1 MKHLMFCL
9 FSFSLL
15 FAQRANAQT
24 WCPPGAEWWYEH
36 WATMGSQVG
45 FAHVQYASD
54 TVIDGAT
61 EQKMEA
67 FVSGYD
73 FIAQAPY
80 YQSLLPII
88 TRSDDQAVSYWDG
101 GQWVLFFDLAISPG
115 GQWTLPTN
123 SGSVLVEV
131 QDTGRVQVSGEW
143 LRYSVVDFTP
153 SFGFSTDTIIERIG
167 YKKVFLDPSRTF
179 MLDNDILGL
188 RCYTDGAITY
198 TTDMAP
204 ECDFIPGVDEAKMR
218 QTVAIYPNPGIDH
231 FHVKWLTPS
240 SKERILLFDAMG
252 HSVLA
257 VFLDNERTRVNA
269 SMLPSGIYTYRILDG
284 RGRTVSLGTWVKQ

>member
-1 MKHLMFCL
+1 MKHYLLCF
-9 FSFSLL
+9 FSFPLL
-15 FAQRANAQT
+15 FAQSANAQV

-36 WATMGSQVG
+36 WATMGSRVG

-61 EQKMEA
+61 GQKLEV

-73 FIAQAPY
+73 FIAQAAY
-80 YQSLLPII
+80 YQSLQPII

-115 GQWTLPTN
+115 GQWALPTN

-131 QDTGRVQVSGEW
+131 QDTGRVEVSGEW
-143 LRYSVVDFTP
+143 LRYSVVDFAP

-167 YKKVFLDPSRTF
+167 YKKVFLDPSWTF

-188 RCYTDGAITY
+188 RCYTDGVISY

-204 ECDFIPGVDEAKMR
+204 ECDFISGVDEAKK
-218 QTVAIYPNPGIDH
+218 QQAIEVYPNPGIDH
-231 FHVKWLTPS
+231 FTVKWSIPS
-240 SKERILLFDAMG
+240 YRGRMLLYDAMG
-252 HSVLA
+252 HSMLDA
-257 VFLDNERTRVNA
+257 FLDNERTRVNA
-269 SMLPSGIYTYRILDG
+269 SMLASGIYAYRIVDG
-284 RGRTVSLGTWVKQ
+284 AGRTVSLGRWVKQ

>member
-1 MKHLMFCL
+1 MKHLMLCI
-9 FSFSLL
+9 FSFFLF
-15 FAQRANAQT
+15 FAQSANAQV

-36 WATMGSQVG
+36 WATMGSRVG

-61 EQKMEA
+61 GQKLEA

-80 YQSLLPII
+80 YQSLQPII

-115 GQWTLPTN
+115 GQWTIPTN

-131 QDTGRVQVSGEW
+131 QDTGRVEVSGEW

-153 SFGFSTDTIIERIG
+153 SFGVSTDTIIERIG
-167 YKKVFLDPSRTF
+167 YKKVFLDPNRTF

-188 RCYTDGAITY
+188 RCYTDEAIAY
-198 TTDMAP
+198 TTNLEL
-204 ECDFIPGVDEAKMR
+204 ECDFITGVTEATMR
-218 QTVAIYPNPGIDH
+218 QATFIYPNPGADQ
-231 FHVKWLTPS
+231 LTVV
-240 SKERILLFDAMG
+240 LTN
-252 HSVLA
+252 SVLA
-257 VFLDNERTRVNA
+257 DRLLFYDAKGQRALSSPLDNERTSVNA
-269 SMLPSGIYTYRILDG
+269 SMLASGIYAYRIVDAT
-284 RGRTVSLGTWVKQ
+284 GRTVSFGTWVKQ